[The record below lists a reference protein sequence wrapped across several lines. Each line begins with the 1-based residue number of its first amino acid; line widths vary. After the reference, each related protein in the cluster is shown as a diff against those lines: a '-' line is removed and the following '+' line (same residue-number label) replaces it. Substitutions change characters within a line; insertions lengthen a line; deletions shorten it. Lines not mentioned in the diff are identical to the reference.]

1 MALDLSIRGGLF
13 LSHSLSLSLSISLS
27 HRPKLRSNGV
37 GYQDPT
43 KRGLPVLLALRAKRG
58 AINLYAVLSRNPA
71 NVCLCLRIFDCL
83 NFYLRFTDMVY
94 STSQGRSGPPVN
106 RVTGNGMTLFRAIHW
121 GHQPTVLASHVTSIS
136 EENQISQFTFICTLD

>member
-1 MALDLSIRGGLF
+1 M
-13 LSHSLSLSLSISLS
+13 
-27 HRPKLRSNGV
+27 

-83 NFYLRFTDMVY
+83 NFYLN
-94 STSQGRSGPPVN
+94 QLIE
-106 RVTGNGMTLFRAIHW
+106 TLFSM
-121 GHQPTVLASHVTSIS
+121 TVIFLNFYLFRYHHLM
-136 EENQISQFTFICTLD
+136 SQCIVVWFDSYIFELFIDVQF